1 MEDKQKVIFADGLVF
16 KKRRDNAPDFIKGHL
31 SVKIGAFVMFM
42 KEHGKG
48 KEWLN
53 FDLKQS
59 KEGKLYL
66 QLDTWE
72 KQAPKVEAPV
82 EDDPFAGF

>member
-1 MEDKQKVIFADGLVF
+1 MEDKQKAIFPDGLVF
-16 KKRRDNAPDFIKGHL
+16 KKKRENSPDFVKGHL

-48 KEWLN
+48 KEWMN

-72 KQAPKVEAPV
+72 KQAPKVEPK
-82 EDDPFAGF
+82 EEDPFAGF